1 MDIYIEAFRN
11 RIGLFNSR
19 LNFKPLK
26 PRKQSYKSSTRT
38 LLRIRNIRT
47 ILLLSCFLLHAAN
60 SLCNEGHQYQ
70 KFRTFASTSK
80 PISLFYI
87 GSQVST
93 SLSTVLHFSL
103 CDVLAVHSVATVAGD
118 QGVHLDS
125 ELMSVPVQFSIFS
138 DNNFYA
144 RYTYGNKSSKG
155 IKLCHW
161 NAGSAHLE
169 NKISE
174 IEKLISDYNPH
185 LLGISESNLFKN
197 HCMDNCRIKDYDLI
211 TSMTLN
217 NEALQYSRVVVYKH
231 NSLVV
236 KVREDLMSDKFSS
249 IWLEVGFPGK
259 SKILVC
265 NAYREWQYLAQSDHS
280 SLDISEQLARWI
292 LFLEQWEKAL
302 ETGKECIVM
311 GDFNLDFLK
320 FNSSDLQT
328 HGQTYRLK
336 PLEDE
341 LFSRV
346 VPHGVKQCVVGATRQ
361 GTLGQADTGL
371 DHLWTNTPEK
381 MSQIYTKFNGS
392 DHKVIF
398 GVRYS
403 KIIRNSTRYVKKR
416 SYKNFDEKKF
426 IEKVRDLTWWD
437 VYQSEDVDE
446 AVTLLTAKLN
456 SILDIMAP
464 VKTFQTN
471 SRYCPWLSGKTKLLI
486 LERNKAQEL
495 LSENKTEENIKE
507 FKRLRNE
514 VTKELRSDKIKWQQ
528 KKLDKCNDDSGK
540 LWKNILGWLNWCSS
554 GSPTKL
560 YYNGKIVTAPTKL
573 AEIMNTFF
581 INKVKDIC
589 QKLPNPTQDPL
600 VTLQNIMKDR
610 PSVFSFSCVHP
621 DTVKKI
627 ILGLKNSKAS
637 GVDNID
643 TYTIKLVAEE
653 ILPAVTHIVN
663 LSIQQ
668 AIFPSQYKIAKV
680 IPLFKKDDPLS
691 PKNYRPVAILCILSK
706 VIERVVFMQIVEYM
720 TKNDLFHPNHH
731 GFRAYHSTATA
742 MIQMYDSWVQAADKG
757 ELTGVCM
764 LDMSAAFDIVDHG
777 ILLQKMKLYGF
788 DDMAYNWVK
797 NYLAGRTQAVYI
809 DGSLSPFL
817 PVDIGVPQG
826 SILGPLFYVM
836 FTNDLPETVL
846 DTSNHVHWCHL
857 TCHCE
862 QCGGLCCF
870 ADDSTYSVSSHSQVD
885 LQDKLNSRY
894 STLSSYMGNSRLKLN
909 DDKTHLLIMTT
920 KQRHRLLDI
929 TVKIDTP
936 TEAIEPIKSEKLLG
950 VYIQNDLKWND
961 YIINNEKS
969 LIKQLTSRLS
979 GLKIISS
986 VCSFKVRLMVAN
998 GVFCSKLIFQI
1009 CLLGGTEDYLLD
1021 ALQVV
1026 QNKAARFVA
1035 RKDRYYPVK
1044 QLLHQCGWLSVRQ
1057 LVCYHSVILIHK
1069 VLQTGYPKYM
1079 HSRLSKQYPYNTRLA
1094 QSESVRMGPEFKSKL
1109 DLTEKSFMNRATVSY
1124 NKIPP
1129 NLRKISKID
1138 AFKVQ
1143 LKQWVKEN
1151 IDV

>member
-26 PRKQSYKSSTRT
+26 PRKQSCKSSTRT

-336 PLEDE
+336 PLEGE

-346 VPHGVKQCVVGATRQ
+346 VPHGVNKCVVGATRQ

-471 SRYCPWLSGKTKLLI
+471 SRYCP
-486 LERNKAQEL
+486 
-495 LSENKTEENIKE
+495 
-507 FKRLRNE
+507 
-514 VTKELRSDKIKWQQ
+514 
-528 KKLDKCNDDSGK
+528 
-540 LWKNILGWLNWCSS
+540 
-554 GSPTKL
+554 
-560 YYNGKIVTAPTKL
+560 
-573 AEIMNTFF
+573 
-581 INKVKDIC
+581 
-589 QKLPNPTQDPL
+589 
-600 VTLQNIMKDR
+600 
-610 PSVFSFSCVHP
+610 
-621 DTVKKI
+621 
-627 ILGLKNSKAS
+627 
-637 GVDNID
+637 
-643 TYTIKLVAEE
+643 
-653 ILPAVTHIVN
+653 
-663 LSIQQ
+663 
-668 AIFPSQYKIAKV
+668 
-680 IPLFKKDDPLS
+680 
-691 PKNYRPVAILCILSK
+691 
-706 VIERVVFMQIVEYM
+706 
-720 TKNDLFHPNHH
+720 
-731 GFRAYHSTATA
+731 
-742 MIQMYDSWVQAADKG
+742 
-757 ELTGVCM
+757 
-764 LDMSAAFDIVDHG
+764 
-777 ILLQKMKLYGF
+777 
-788 DDMAYNWVK
+788 
-797 NYLAGRTQAVYI
+797 
-809 DGSLSPFL
+809 
-817 PVDIGVPQG
+817 
-826 SILGPLFYVM
+826 
-836 FTNDLPETVL
+836 
-846 DTSNHVHWCHL
+846 
-857 TCHCE
+857 
-862 QCGGLCCF
+862 
-870 ADDSTYSVSSHSQVD
+870 
-885 LQDKLNSRY
+885 
-894 STLSSYMGNSRLKLN
+894 
-909 DDKTHLLIMTT
+909 
-920 KQRHRLLDI
+920 
-929 TVKIDTP
+929 
-936 TEAIEPIKSEKLLG
+936 
-950 VYIQNDLKWND
+950 
-961 YIINNEKS
+961 
-969 LIKQLTSRLS
+969 
-979 GLKIISS
+979 
-986 VCSFKVRLMVAN
+986 
-998 GVFCSKLIFQI
+998 
-1009 CLLGGTEDYLLD
+1009 
-1021 ALQVV
+1021 
-1026 QNKAARFVA
+1026 
-1035 RKDRYYPVK
+1035 
-1044 QLLHQCGWLSVRQ
+1044 
-1057 LVCYHSVILIHK
+1057 
-1069 VLQTGYPKYM
+1069 
-1079 HSRLSKQYPYNTRLA
+1079 
-1094 QSESVRMGPEFKSKL
+1094 
-1109 DLTEKSFMNRATVSY
+1109 
-1124 NKIPP
+1124 
-1129 NLRKISKID
+1129 
-1138 AFKVQ
+1138 
-1143 LKQWVKEN
+1143 
-1151 IDV
+1151 